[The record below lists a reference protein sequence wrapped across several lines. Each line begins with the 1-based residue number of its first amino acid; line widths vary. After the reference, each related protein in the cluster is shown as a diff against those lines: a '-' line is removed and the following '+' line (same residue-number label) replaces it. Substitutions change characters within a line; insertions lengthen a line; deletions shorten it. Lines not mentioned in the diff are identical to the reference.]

1 MTENL
6 LFDLGGVIM
15 DIDRNR
21 AVAAYQE
28 LGMADADR
36 FFDPYCQRGLFGEL
50 EEGVISPEEF
60 RAGVRPLFSRPV
72 TDKEIDEGLF
82 RFLIGIPDE
91 RLHRLAALRRAGHG
105 VYMLSNTNPIM
116 WQGFILPE
124 FRKLGGDISDYFD
137 GVVTSFTVGCC
148 KPDPRIYRYAI
159 DHLGLHPGST
169 TFFDDSAANVDAAI
183 ALGLKGEHVTPERTL
198 MKLTAG
204 L

>member
-15 DIDRNR
+15 EIDRNR
-21 AVAAYQE
+21 AVAAYKA
-28 LGMADADR
+28 LGMAEADR
-36 FFDPYCQRGLFGEL
+36 FFDPYCQRGLFGQL
-50 EEGVISPEEF
+50 EEGVISPDEF
-60 RAGVRPLFSRPV
+60 RAEVKPMFSRPV

-82 RFLIGIPDE
+82 QFLIGIPDE
-91 RLHRLAALRRAGHG
+91 RLKRLADLRRAGHG

-116 WQGFILPE
+116 WHGFILPE

-148 KPDPRIYRYAI
+148 KPNPRIYKYAI
-159 DHLGLHPGST
+159 DYLGILPEST
-169 TFFDDSAANVDAAI
+169 TFFDDGAANIKAATE
-183 ALGLKGEHVTPERTL
+183 LGFKGEHVTPERTF
-198 MKLTAG
+198 MKLTAA